1 MRATRLSNVLFWK
14 GEVTV
19 AEQDLRGRRQSG
31 FTLTEIMI
39 VIIILAILAA
49 IAMPVY
55 LNQRQKA
62 RDANAREGGRTIAT
76 ATQLYILD
84 PDNATDAAPAI
95 ADKAT
100 LTPTYL
106 APQEWPQNMYEG
118 REMAIGGLD
127 GDYEYDI
134 ISDPKRFVITV
145 HLGSGDD
152 FRVP

>member
-1 MRATRLSNVLFWK
+1 VVIDRH
-14 GEVTV
+14 G
-19 AEQDLRGRRQSG
+19 GRRQSG

-39 VIIILAILAA
+39 VIVVMAILAA
-49 IAMPVY
+49 IAIPLY
-55 LNQRQKA
+55 LNQREKA
-62 RDANAREGGRTIAT
+62 RDANAREGGRTITT

-84 PDNATDAAPAI
+84 PENATDAAPAI